1 MDNNGSPHQKLSV
14 IPKEFAVQDFL
25 DSIEFESKLNALL
38 PQAATGVISDE
49 ARRQI
54 IDTLRTIIALGRD
67 HLQTIHRN
75 GASGEFIVKGHAA
88 LMDVVLQRI
97 FRMIHTH
104 PNPERESLALVAT
117 GGYGRGELAPFSDI
131 DLLFILPDS
140 SHKEQDR
147 LVERMLYCLW
157 DLGLDIGHAVR
168 QIDECVQQARQDL
181 EIRTSMLESRYLAGD
196 REQFDTYKKKL
207 FKKVLDK
214 DPDSFLRA
222 KLLEQTKR
230 HEKFG
235 NSFFYLE
242 PNIKENPGGLRDIQT
257 FAWISKYRYKV
268 DHVKDLVE
276 RGIITSQEYR
286 VFTRSLSFLRR
297 VRNALHYR
305 AGRREDRLT
314 FHHQIEIAKEFG
326 YRDRPGRQGVEQ
338 FMRRYYQVA
347 QQVGDLSRIF
357 LRKYQE
363 EHLKIRWWNKR
374 RLEEH
379 FQLVGDKVALRLP
392 EQIDQDPLLLLK
404 IFNVA
409 QRHMKTIHPDTERL
423 IRRRLDLIDR
433 DFQRSQEAANVFLAI
448 LNGRHAVAWTL
459 RRMNQLGVLGRYIPE
474 FGRIM
479 WQSQHDM
486 FHVFTVDEH
495 TLLAVAAV
503 RLIQDGKLQEELP
516 LATQVFSEL
525 DNHGLL
531 ILAVLL
537 HDIAKGR
544 GGDHTKEGAIIAG
557 DVCQRLGLVPEDR
570 DIVTWLVENHLV
582 FSRVAFRRDLG
593 DPATI
598 TAFAEQIKDTR
609 RLKMLFLLTMVDIRA
624 VGPGVWTPW
633 KATLLKQLYH
643 FALETLEKGA
653 FKTSDIA
660 RHAEE
665 RKAEAIRLLVPENDP
680 ILVAQHFDRFYPDYF
695 IQYDVRSLVDHFRA
709 FVPLRE
715 EPMSVVFWTT
725 PATSTTE
732 LLLHTPD
739 HPGLMARISGALT
752 AEGVNILSASITTTK
767 DGMAFDSFVLQNNQG
782 KAIESKHRLDKIE
795 QTLVSVLKGK
805 TWPEALL
812 KHVAPAFASPSP
824 FRVPVSIEVDNSMD
838 GFTILEITSLDRVG
852 LLFTIT
858 REVERQGLQIRT
870 AKISTYGERAVDVF
884 YLKDIF
890 GLKLDNRKIDSLTM
904 HLTKAIENMDHHS
917 LSTPPSR
924 SLAKEEEEAFDRA
937 QQVDFTN
944 GK

>member
-1 MDNNGSPHQKLSV
+1 LDNHVSPQRKLPV
-14 IPKEFAVQDFL
+14 IPKEFAVGDFL
-25 DSIEFESKLNALL
+25 ESIEFESKLQAML
-38 PQAATGVISDE
+38 PPMATTAISE
-49 ARRQI
+49 ETRRQV
-54 IDTLRTIIALGRD
+54 IDVLRTTIRLGRERLHAI
-67 HLQTIHRN
+67 HLN

-88 LMDVVLQRI
+88 LTDVVLKRI
-97 FRMIHTH
+97 FRILHTH
-104 PNPERESLALVAT
+104 PSPEEETLALVAT
-117 GGYGRGELAPFSDI
+117 GGYGRGELSPFSDI
-131 DLLFILPDS
+131 DLLFILPNDS
-140 SHKEQDR
+140 RPKHEQ

-168 QIDECVQQARQDL
+168 QIEDCVQQARQDL
-181 EIRTSMLESRYLAGD
+181 EIRTSMLESRYLAGN
-196 REQFDTYKKKL
+196 QALFDTYKRKL

-235 NSFFYLE
+235 NSFYYLE

-268 DHVKDLVE
+268 ERVRDLVDME
-276 RGIITSQEYR
+276 IITPQEYR

-314 FHHQIEIAKEFG
+314 FQHQIEIAREFG
-326 YRDRPGRQGVEQ
+326 YRDRTGRQGVEQ

-347 QQVGDLSRIF
+347 RQVGDLSRIF

-374 RLEEH
+374 RLEDH
-379 FQLVGDKVALRLP
+379 FQLLGDKVALRAP
-392 EQIDQDPLLLLK
+392 ELLEANPILMLR
-404 IFNVA
+404 IFDVA
-409 QRHMKTIHPDTERL
+409 QRHLKSIHPETERL
-423 IRRRLDLIDR
+423 IRRHLGLIDR
-433 DFQRSQEAANVFLAI
+433 EFQRSPEAAALFLRMI
-448 LNGRHAVAWTL
+448 NGRQAVAWTL
-459 RRMNQLGVLGRYIPE
+459 RRMNQVGVLGRYLPE

-495 TLLAVAAV
+495 TLLAVASV
-503 RLIQDGKLQEELP
+503 CRIQEGKMKDQLP
-516 LATQVFSEL
+516 LATKVHAEL
-525 DNHGLL
+525 DNHIVLV
-531 ILAVLL
+531 LAVLF

-544 GGDHTKEGAIIAG
+544 GGDHTREGAVIAREA
-557 DVCQRLGLVPEDR
+557 CQRLGLPGED
-570 DIVTWLVENHLV
+570 IEMVAWLVENHLV
-582 FSRVAFRRDLG
+582 FSRTAFRRDLG
-593 DPATI
+593 DPATV
-598 TAFAEQIKDTR
+598 TTFAEQMGDPR
-609 RLKMLFLLTMVDIRA
+609 RLKLLFLLTIADICA

-633 KATLLKQLYH
+633 KGSLLNQLYH
-643 FALETLEKGA
+643 FTLETLEKGV
-653 FKTSDIA
+653 FKTSDII
-660 RHAEE
+660 RHAENRRNE
-665 RKAEAIRLLVPENDP
+665 ARKLLVPENDEAA
-680 ILVAQHFDRFYPDYF
+680 VDRHFERFYPDYF
-695 IQYDVRSLVDHFRA
+695 IQYDARTLVDHFRA
-709 FVPLRE
+709 LTPLLE
-715 EPMSVVFWTT
+715 EPIGVVFWTT
-725 PATSTTE
+725 PASNTTE

-752 AEGVNILSASITTTK
+752 SEGVNILSASITTTK
-767 DGMAFDSFVLQNNQG
+767 DGMAFDTFVLQNNQG
-782 KAIESKHRLDKIE
+782 KAIESKHRLDRIE

-812 KHVAPAFASPSP
+812 SNAVPAFVSPSP
-824 FRVPVSIEVDNSMD
+824 FRVPVSIEVDNSLE

-884 YLKDIF
+884 YLRDMF
-890 GLKLDNRKIDSLTM
+890 GLKLSDRKIETLKE
-904 HLTKAIENMDHHS
+904 HLTRAIENIDGRS
-917 LSTPPSR
+917 LSTPPASFVSR
-924 SLAKEEEEAFDRA
+924 AWREEDGR
-937 QQVDFTN
+937 
-944 GK
+944 G

>member
-1 MDNNGSPHQKLSV
+1 MDNNVPTHRKLPV
-14 IPKEFAVQDFL
+14 IPKEFVVSDFL
-25 DSIEFESKLNALL
+25 DSIGFEAKLNALL
-38 PQAATGVISDE
+38 PQQMETTIADE
-49 ARRQI
+49 TRHQI
-54 IDTLRTIIALGRD
+54 IDVLRTTIRLGREKLHAI
-67 HLQTIHRN
+67 HLQ

-88 LMDVVLQRI
+88 LTDVCLKRI
-97 FRMIHTH
+97 FSIIHSH
-104 PNPERESLALVAT
+104 PVQEEEFLTLVAT

-131 DLLFILPDS
+131 DLLFILPNDS
-140 SHKEQDR
+140 RPKHEKM
-147 LVERMLYCLW
+147 VERMLYCLW
-157 DLGLDIGHAVR
+157 DLGMDIGHAVR
-168 QIDECVQQARQDL
+168 QLDDCVQQARQDL
-181 EIRTSMLESRYLAGD
+181 EVRTSMLESRYLAGNK
-196 REQFDTYKKKL
+196 ELFDHYKRKL
-207 FKKVLDK
+207 FRKVLDK

-230 HEKFG
+230 HDKFG

-257 FAWISKYRYKV
+257 FSWISKYRYKV
-268 DHVKDLVE
+268 DHVKDLVDT
-276 RGIITSQEYR
+276 GIITHQEYR

-314 FHHQIEIAKEFG
+314 FQHQIEIAREFG

-374 RLEEH
+374 RLEEN
-379 FQLVGDKVALRLP
+379 FQLLGDKVALRFPDLI
-392 EQIDQDPLLLLK
+392 QTDPLLLMK

-409 QRHMKTIHPDTERL
+409 QRHLKTIHPETERL

-433 DFQRSQEAANVFLAI
+433 DFQRNPEAAALFLRI
-448 LNGRHAVAWTL
+448 LSGRQAVAWTL
-459 RRMNQLGVLGRYIPE
+459 RRMNQIGVLGRYLPE

-503 RLIQDGKLQEELP
+503 RQIQDGKLRDELP
-516 LATQVFSEL
+516 LATKVHAEL
-525 DNHGLL
+525 ENPTLL
-531 ILAVLL
+531 ILAVLF

-544 GGDHTKEGAIIAG
+544 GGDHTREGAVISRDI
-557 DVCQRLGLVPEDR
+557 CQRLGLPTA
-570 DIVTWLVENHLV
+570 DIDMVAWLVENHLL
-582 FSRVAFRRDLG
+582 FSRTAFRRDLG
-593 DPATI
+593 DPTTI
-598 TAFAEQIKDTR
+598 TMFAEQMGNVK
-609 RLKMLFLLTMVDIRA
+609 RLKLLFLLTIADIRA

-633 KATLLKQLYH
+633 KATLLWQLYN

-653 FKTSDIA
+653 FRISDIA
-660 RHAEE
+660 RHARIRREE
-665 RKAEAIRLLVPENDP
+665 ARQLLVPENDP
-680 ILVAQHFDRFYPDYF
+680 KIVDAHFDRFYHDYF
-695 IQYDVRSLVDHFRA
+695 IQYDVRTLVDHFRA
-709 FVPLRE
+709 FAPLRE
-715 EPMSVVFWTT
+715 EPMGVVFWTT
-725 PATSTTE
+725 PATNTTE

-752 AEGVNILSASITTTK
+752 SEGVNILSASISTTK

-795 QTLVSVLKGK
+795 QTLIAVLKGK

-812 KHVAPAFASPSP
+812 SRATSAIPTSSP
-824 FRVPVSIEVDNSMD
+824 FRVPVSIEVDNSFD
-838 GFTILEITSLDRVG
+838 GFTILEVTSLDRVG
-852 LLFTIT
+852 LLYTIT
-858 REVERQGLQIRT
+858 RELERQGLQIRT

-884 YLKDIF
+884 YLRDIF
-890 GLKLDNRKIDSLTM
+890 GLKLNSRKIEILKQR
-904 HLTKAIENMDHHS
+904 LTKAIETMDGRGVS
-917 LSTPPSR
+917 PPSG
-924 SLAKEEEEAFDRA
+924 SILTNSIEEMDA
-937 QQVDFTN
+937 
-944 GK
+944 

>member
-1 MDNNGSPHQKLSV
+1 MDNNASFHKKNPVL
-14 IPKEFAVQDFL
+14 PKEFGVQEFL
-25 DSIEFESKLNALL
+25 DSIQFESKLDSLI
-38 PQAATGVISDE
+38 PREATTVIAE
-49 ARRQI
+49 EIRRQV
-54 IDTLRTIIALGRD
+54 IDVLRSTIRLGRERLHAI
-67 HLQTIHRN
+67 HLN

-88 LMDVVLQRI
+88 LTDIVLKRLFSI
-97 FRMIHTH
+97 IHFY
-104 PNPERESLALVAT
+104 PVQEEESLTLVAT
-117 GGYGRGELAPFSDI
+117 GGYGRGELAPYSDI
-131 DLLFILPDS
+131 DLLFILPNDS
-140 SHKEQDR
+140 RPKHEKM
-147 LVERMLYCLW
+147 VERMLYCLW
-157 DLGLDIGHAVR
+157 DLGMDIGHAVR
-168 QIDECVQQARQDL
+168 QLEECVQQARQDL
-181 EIRTSMLESRYLAGD
+181 EIRTSMLESRYLAGNKD
-196 REQFDTYKKKL
+196 LFDNYKRKL

-230 HEKFG
+230 HDKFG

-257 FAWISKYRYKV
+257 FSWISKYRYKV
-268 DHVKDLVE
+268 DHVKDLVDM
-276 RGIITSQEYR
+276 GLITHQEYR

-314 FHHQIEIAKEFG
+314 FQHQIEIAREFG
-326 YRDRPGRQGVEQ
+326 YRDRTGRQGVEQ

-374 RLEEH
+374 RLEDH
-379 FQLVGDKVALRLP
+379 FQLLGDKVALRFP
-392 EQIDQDPLLLLK
+392 ELLETDPLIMLK

-409 QRHMKTIHPDTERL
+409 QRHLKSLHPETERL

-433 DFQRSQEAANVFLAI
+433 DFQRNPEAAALFLRI
-448 LNGRHAVAWTL
+448 LSGRQAVAWTL
-459 RRMNQLGVLGRYIPE
+459 RRMNQIGVLGRYIPE

-503 RLIQDGKLQEELP
+503 RQIQEGKLREELP
-516 LATQVFSEL
+516 LATKVHAEL
-525 DNHGLL
+525 DNPTLL
-531 ILAVLL
+531 VLAVLF

-544 GGDHTKEGAIIAG
+544 GGDHTREGAVIAR
-557 DVCQRLGLVPEDR
+557 DVCQRFALPAAEIDLVA
-570 DIVTWLVENHLV
+570 WLVENHLV
-582 FSRVAFRRDLG
+582 FSRTAFRRDLG
-593 DPATI
+593 DPKTI
-598 TAFAEQIKDTR
+598 TAFAEQMANTK
-609 RLKMLFLLTMVDIRA
+609 RLKLLFLLTIADIRA

-633 KATLLKQLYH
+633 KATLLWQLYN

-653 FKTSDIA
+653 FRTSDVA
-660 RHAEE
+660 RHAKI
-665 RKAEAIRLLVPENDP
+665 RRDEATQMLVPENDP
-680 ILVAQHFDRFYPDYF
+680 KVVDAHFDRFYSDYF
-695 IQYDVRSLVDHFRA
+695 IQYDVRTLVDHFRA
-709 FVPLRE
+709 FAPLRE
-715 EPMSVVFWTT
+715 EPMGVVFWTM
-725 PATSTTE
+725 PATNTTE

-752 AEGVNILSASITTTK
+752 AEGVNILSASITTTR
-767 DGMAFDSFVLQNNQG
+767 DGMAFDSFVLQNSQG

-812 KHVAPAFASPSP
+812 SRTVPAVASPSP
-824 FRVPVSIEVDNSMD
+824 FRVPVSIEVDNSFD

-884 YLKDIF
+884 YLRDIF
-890 GLKLDNRKIDSLTM
+890 GLKLNSRKIEILKAR
-904 HLTKAIENMDHHS
+904 LTKAVENIDGRT
-917 LSTPPSR
+917 LSTPPS
-924 SLAKEEEEAFDRA
+924 SLLSHSAEEID
-937 QQVDFTN
+937 
-944 GK
+944 G

>member
-1 MDNNGSPHQKLSV
+1 MDLNVSPHRKLPV
-14 IPKEFAVQDFL
+14 IPKEFAVWDFL
-25 DSIEFESKLNALL
+25 NSIEFESKLHALL
-38 PQAATGVISDE
+38 PKDGANLIPEET
-49 ARRQI
+49 RRQI
-54 IDTLRTIIALGRD
+54 IDMLRTVIGLGRD
-67 HLQTIHRN
+67 HLQAIHRN

-97 FRMIHTH
+97 FQMIHTH
-104 PNPERESLALVAT
+104 PIPEKESLTLVAT

-131 DLLFILPDS
+131 DLLFILPDN
-140 SHKEQDR
+140 SHKEHDK

-230 HEKFG
+230 HDKFG

-268 DHVKDLVE
+268 DHVKDLVDRE
-276 RGIITSQEYR
+276 VITSQEYR
-286 VFTRSLSFLRR
+286 VFTRSLSYLRR
-297 VRNALHYR
+297 IRNALHYR

-314 FHHQIEIAKEFG
+314 FHHQIEISKEFG

-374 RLEEH
+374 RLEEN
-379 FQLVGDKVALRLP
+379 FQLIGDKVALRQP
-392 EQIDQDPLLLLK
+392 EQIDAEPLLILK
-404 IFNVA
+404 LFHVA
-409 QRHMKTIHPDTERL
+409 QRHLKTIHSDTERL

-433 DFQRSQEAANVFLAI
+433 DFQRNQEAANIFLAI
-448 LNGRHAVAWTL
+448 LNGRQAVAWTL

-503 RLIQDGKLQEELP
+503 RQIQSGKLQEELP
-516 LATQVFSEL
+516 LSTTVLAEI

-544 GGDHTKEGAIIAG
+544 GGDHTKEGAVIAR
-557 DVCQRLGLVPEDR
+557 DVCQRFGLGAED
-570 DIVTWLVENHLV
+570 IEMVAWLVENHLV
-582 FSRVAFRRDLG
+582 FSRTAFRRDLG

-598 TAFAEQIKDTR
+598 TAFAEQIGNTK

-633 KATLLKQLYH
+633 KATLLMQLYN

-660 RHAEE
+660 RHAED
-665 RKAEAIRLLVPENDP
+665 RRNEATKLLVPENDP
-680 ILVAQHFDRFYPDYF
+680 ALVAQHFDRFYPDYF

-709 FVPLRE
+709 FAPLRE
-715 EPMSVVFWTT
+715 EPMGVVFWTT
-725 PATSTTE
+725 PATNTTE

-795 QTLVSVLKGK
+795 QTLISILKGK
-805 TWPEALL
+805 TWSEALL
-812 KHVAPAFASPSP
+812 KNTASAVVSPSP

-890 GLKLDNRKIDSLTM
+890 GLKLNDRKIESLIT
-904 HLTKAIENMDHHS
+904 HLTNAIENINHHS
-917 LSTPPSR
+917 LSTPPTR
-924 SLAKEEEEAFDRA
+924 FLAKEGEEAFDQK